1 VTGSLSIAASIAT
14 STAASIATGDV
25 SPLVLGVAD
34 GALDLAPSPAM
45 WAAVVLYV
53 GATIAFVLGATGRV
67 RAARVA
73 RILIALGF
81 VAHAV
86 DIGWRGV
93 LDVHPATSVR
103 EALGFLAWI
112 IAGGYLAAALRWRLD
127 LAGVAAVPV
136 VLVVL
141 LAARLTPAGEVQE
154 GLSTL
159 GRVHITLATVG
170 VAVFALA
177 SALSAVYLLEER
189 NLKKK
194 RFDTL
199 TFKSGGA
206 PLDKLDGLSHR
217 LVWIGFPI
225 YTSAVIL
232 GALWMSQRGEN
243 LLRLEYLLAV
253 FSWLVYAGL
262 LVMRT
267 VHGWRGRRAARLTLI
282 GFALAVLVLAIYLVR
297 RIWGG

>member
-1 VTGSLSIAASIAT
+1 VTADLA
-14 STAASIATGDV
+14 TAAGT
-25 SPLVLGVAD
+25 
-34 GALDLAPSPAM
+34 LDLAPTPAM
-45 WAAVVLYV
+45 WAAVLLYV
-53 GATIAFVLGATGRV
+53 AATIAFVLGATGRA
-67 RAARVA
+67 RAAQIARV
-73 RILIALGF
+73 LMALGF
-81 VAHAV
+81 VAHGV

-93 LDVHPATSVR
+93 MDLHPATSVR

-159 GRVHITLATVG
+159 GRVHITLATIG
-170 VAVFALA
+170 VAIFALA
-177 SALSAVYLLEER
+177 SALAAVYWLEDR
-189 NLKKK
+189 NLKRK

-206 PLDKLDGLSHR
+206 PLEKLDILSHR
-217 LVWIGFPI
+217 LVWVGFPI
-225 YTSAVIL
+225 FTTAVIL

-243 LLRLEYLLAV
+243 LLRLEYFLALV
-253 FSWLVYAGL
+253 SWGVYASL

-267 VHGWRGRRAARLTLI
+267 IYGWRGRRAARLTLA
-282 GFALAVLVLAIYLVR
+282 GFGLAVLVLAIYLVR
-297 RIWGG
+297 RIGGG